1 VQTASSAASGEGFEA
16 SPIIA
21 TVIGVPAAVIV
32 FAAING
38 SSLPL
43 IGSGVGAVVGLWF
56 LASLMCAR
64 GIIAMKGRFGLR
76 AFLIGGPLGILAT
89 FLILSGIFG
98 WSLLLQPIANAMGPT
113 VSLERA
119 AIVGVGA
126 IMVVKWA
133 IAWTSYWPRSE

>member
-1 VQTASSAASGEGFEA
+1 LQTTSTVAPGRAFDT
-16 SPIIA
+16 SPIVA
-21 TVIGVPAAVIV
+21 TVFGIPAVVIV
-32 FAAING
+32 VAALNG

-56 LASLMCAR
+56 LATLMCAR
-64 GIIAMKGRFGLR
+64 GIVAMKGRFGLR

-89 FLILSGIFG
+89 ALILSGIFG
-98 WSLLLQPIANAMGPT
+98 WSLLLQPIADAMGPS
-113 VSLERA
+113 VSLQRA

-126 IMVVKWA
+126 IMVLKWE